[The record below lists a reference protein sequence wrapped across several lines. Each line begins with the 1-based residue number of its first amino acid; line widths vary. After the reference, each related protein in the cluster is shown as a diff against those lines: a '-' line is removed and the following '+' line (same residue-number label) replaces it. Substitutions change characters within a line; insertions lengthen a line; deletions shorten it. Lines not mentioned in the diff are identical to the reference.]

1 MSGSEADAPA
11 QRSEGEPMIK
21 STLQALLFLV
31 VALISFGAS
40 FPVLAQD
47 FKGEGGKVRILSFP
61 TGNDYPFRTIT
72 KLGLDK
78 KYGFE
83 LENVAVQPGGAA
95 VTALRAGAA
104 EGGLMNWLEVARVRA
119 NGDQITAV
127 LPFIKMPNV
136 WIAPKSSTAKDL
148 PGLKGLKV
156 GTYNRFTP
164 EWVLYLAVAKSKYGY
179 DPRSESTVQEAGPGL
194 LRGLLDQKQLDS
206 AFIFYNL
213 AMPMVATGEYKI
225 LFTSRDLLEGL
236 NIPTTIMLTSVAFR
250 EDYIRTHPKNV
261 RAFVLAYQE
270 AVQYLRKND
279 EIWKELLATQSITD
293 PKVVDLMRDWSRDVT
308 LEKFSDDPM
317 LETKKLF
324 DTLYAAG
331 GKEAT
336 GIDQLPAGI
345 FNTEISK

>member
-1 MSGSEADAPA
+1 MV
-11 QRSEGEPMIK
+11 K

-31 VALISFGAS
+31 ASLISVGVS
-40 FPVLAQD
+40 SPVLAQD

-61 TGNDYPFRTIT
+61 TGNDYPFWAIS

-119 NGDQITAV
+119 NGDEITAV

-136 WIAPKSSTAKDL
+136 WIVPKNSPAKDL
-148 PGLKGLKV
+148 AGLKGLKV

-179 DPRSESTVQEAGPGL
+179 DPRSDSTVQEAGPGL

-213 AMPMVATGEYKI
+213 ALPMVATGEYKI
-225 LFTSRDLLEGL
+225 LFTSRDLLETL
-236 NIPTTIMLTSVAFR
+236 NIPATIMLTSVAFR
-250 EDYIRTHPKNV
+250 EDYIRSHPKNV
-261 RAFVLAYQE
+261 KAFVLAYQE
-270 AVQYLRKND
+270 AVRYLRKHD
-279 EIWKELLATQSITD
+279 EIWDEMLARQSITD

-308 LEKFSDDPM
+308 LEKFSNDPM
-317 LETKKLF
+317 SETKKIF
-324 DTLYAAG
+324 DILYAAG

-336 GIDQLPAGI
+336 GIDQLPAGV
-345 FNTEISK
+345 FNTEIAK

>member
-1 MSGSEADAPA
+1 
-11 QRSEGEPMIK
+11 MIK

-213 AMPMVATGEYKI
+213 AMPMVAT
-225 LFTSRDLLEGL
+225 
-236 NIPTTIMLTSVAFR
+236 
-250 EDYIRTHPKNV
+250 
-261 RAFVLAYQE
+261 
-270 AVQYLRKND
+270 ND